1 MAERENGK
9 EVRSMITKLVK
20 FFKDEEGTEV
30 VEWALILV
38 LIIVLTIVAIRA
50 VGTNT
55 SLAWQSAADNLKP

>member
-1 MAERENGK
+1 M
-9 EVRSMITKLVK
+9 MTKLIK

-38 LIIVLTIVAIRA
+38 LIIVLTIVAITA